1 MQDIFKEIETK
12 AQTEKFAKEQ
22 FEEEERSIKA
32 VLKTKE
38 GRRTLS
44 WILGLCGLDVSITS
58 GDALLTAS
66 LSGRRD
72 VGLALSSR
80 LRSVDFELFQLM
92 LKEENSGRSNN
103 SDKR

>member
-12 AQTEKFAKEQ
+12 AQSEKLAKEQ

-38 GRRTLS
+38 GRKTLS
-44 WILGLCGLDVSITS
+44 WILGLCGLDVSVTS
-58 GDALLTAS
+58 SDALLTAS

-72 VGLALSSR
+72 VGLSISSR
-80 LRSVDFELFQLM
+80 LKNADFELFQLL